1 MINPYGVQRLYD
13 LGLEELEQ
21 QHGRQAGRAHEVGV
35 ARRRKEAAIAEANL
49 PLTEAADER
58 PARGS
63 GGTAIPALARQF
75 GLRLVR
81 PQVRKTAA

>member
-13 LGLEELEQ
+13 LGLEELER

-49 PLTEAADER
+49 PLAEAADR
-58 PARGS
+58 QPARGS
-63 GGTAIPALARQF
+63 GVIVIPALVRQF

-81 PQVRKTAA
+81 PQPRKTAA